1 MKKLLL
7 ILAAICCV
15 AWINAQDIATWSGF
29 RKGVATFTFDDGAPS
44 HIACVAPMFDRYGY
58 KASFY
63 LVINWNPNW
72 EGFQAL
78 ADNGHEIGSHSN
90 SHPQNMSGEEA
101 SSKDAIND
109 HILNHQC
116 LTVAYPNCNVPN
128 ATAVLQNY
136 IAGRICNGS
145 FQSMSDYMGKD
156 GPDNWAKVPAI
167 ITGAEGNI
175 KTGSDFANAM
185 RNVIQSNG
193 WVMFMIH
200 GLQGK
205 PNGNAAYSPTDSA
218 AIDGALKW
226 AQQNDKDIWVT
237 TMCNATMYCKER
249 KASTFTETN
258 RSDASISYSL
268 LHSIADD
275 VCAYQF
281 PLSLRVLMPEGW
293 TKVQVRQN
301 GTTIPSQIDE
311 GYIYFDAVP
320 NGGEI
325 IVRDASTDA
334 LDPEVSPL
342 IGETGFRWKGGKVL
356 KDGQLFIERDGHLFN
371 AQGARVE

>member
-15 AWINAQDIATWSGF
+15 AWINAQEIATWSGF

-90 SHPQNMSGEEA
+90 SHPQNMYGEEA

-145 FQSMSDYMGKD
+145 WVGGEDYMGKD
-156 GPDNWAKVPAI
+156 GPADWTKVPAML
-167 ITGAEGNI
+167 TGAEGNI
-175 KTGSDFANAM
+175 KTTSDFANAM
-185 RNVIQSNG
+185 QKVIQSNG
-193 WVMFMIH
+193 WVMFWTH
-200 GLQGK
+200 GLSGK
-205 PNGNAAYSPTDSA
+205 NNGNANYSPTDSA

-293 TKVQVRQN
+293 TKVQVLQN
-301 GTTIPSQIDE
+301 GKTIPSKIQD
-311 GYIYFDAVP
+311 GYIYFDAIP

-325 IVRDASTDA
+325 IVHDTTSDA
-334 LDPEVSPL
+334 LNQTSNQQSSTTNHKS
-342 IGETGFRWKGGKVL
+342 I
-356 KDGQLFIERDGHLFN
+356 INGHLYIHHNGQTFT
-371 AQGARVE
+371 ASGTRVE